1 VIGLEHVLDYRFQ
14 TRGPLG
20 ETADSPVG
28 ARQYWEMTSGTL
40 SGEGLRAEIVAP
52 GGDWMAVSSDAF
64 ARPDVRVQLQSD
76 DGELILMH
84 YTGLVERSD
93 AFLAA
98 AEADRQT
105 DWTDQYMRFA
115 TRFETGAERYRW
127 LNESLFLMEGHI
139 LGTNELEYRVYRVT

>member
-1 VIGLEHVLDYRFQ
+1 VIGLEHVLDNRFQ

-20 ETADSPVG
+20 DTEDSPVG

-40 SGEGLRAEIVAP
+40 SGEGLS
-52 GGDWMAVSSDAF
+52 GDRRSRW
-64 ARPDVRVQLQSD
+64 RLD
-76 DGELILMH
+76 DGLIRSLPPSRRPRPIAERRRGAH
-84 YTGLVERSD
+84 PDALQGLVERSD

-105 DWTDQYMRFA
+105 EWADQYMRFA

-127 LNESLFLMEGHI
+127 LNESLF
-139 LGTNELEYRVYRVT
+139 

>member
-1 VIGLEHVLDYRFQ
+1 MIGLEHVLDYRFQ

-20 ETADSPVG
+20 ETANSPVG

-52 GGDWMAVSSDAF
+52 GGDWMTVSSDRF

-105 DWTDQYMRFA
+105 DWAGQYMRFA